1 MILWPHKFTNVTN
14 GVTPRRWLAYSN
26 PALTELLN
34 EHVGYDWVSDM
45 NILSKLEEKQY
56 DPELNRRIR
65 RDKIIR

>member
-1 MILWPHKFTNVTN
+1 MIYGLIKFTNVTN

-45 NILSKLEEKQY
+45 NILLNWKKSNMIQNSIEGLERQNY
-56 DPELNRRIR
+56 
-65 RDKIIR
+65 